1 MNKKGFTLVELLAV
15 IAILAILVIL
25 ALPNVIGMFNN
36 AKKDIF
42 LTEAKTVYKEVAR
55 KYLTESMKGNS
66 ISEISNSNNKLDM
79 ETDLTYNITLN
90 SDGKVNHFQ
99 VGNDDYCISGNY
111 DNMNELTI
119 DKVQEG
125 KCDVIPETSHS
136 FADDD
141 WSTIIDNVKNGNTG
155 DYNVGDTKTIELD
168 GYGTHT
174 LRIANKSTPSECNT
188 AGFSQTA
195 CGFVLEFVDII
206 AKHNMNP
213 SGEYNGTIYD
223 DYGWNKDGWPASSM
237 YTFVKNNIYNSLP
250 SELKNGIID
259 TTVVSG
265 HGSEDTENF
274 TSTDKLYLLEPK
286 EIYTDFNDTEDTAKD
301 LTRTLDY
308 YKNIGVT
315 TNSYSGAIKKN
326 VTSASSWWLRTA
338 ISYLNNIFYL
348 VGDEGKCYDGFASGI
363 GGVSPAFRL
372 G

>member
-1 MNKKGFTLVELLAV
+1 MKQKGFTLVELLAV

-42 LTEAKTVYKEVAR
+42 LTEAKTIYKEVSR

-99 VGNDDYCISGNY
+99 AGNDDYCISGNY
-111 DNMNELTI
+111 SDMNDLTI
-119 DKVQEG
+119 DKIQEG
-125 KCDVIPETSHS
+125 KCGSVPETSHS

-174 LRIANKSTPSECNT
+174 LRIANTSTPSECNT
-188 AGFSQTA
+188 SGFSQTA
-195 CGFVLEFVDII
+195 CGFVLEFADTITTH
-206 AKHNMNP
+206 KMNDTKTNV
-213 SGEYNGTIYD
+213 G
-223 DYGWNKDGWPASSM
+223 GWPATTM
-237 YTFVKNNIYNSLP
+237 RTFVNNDIYNMLP
-250 SELKNGIID
+250 SELKNAIID
-259 TTVVSG
+259 TVVVSS
-265 HGSEDTENF
+265 HGNADTENF
-274 TSTDKLYLLEPK
+274 TSTDKLYLLSPK
-286 EIYTDFNDTEDTAKD
+286 EIYSDYSGVDDSAND

-308 YKNIGVT
+308 YKNLGVT
-315 TNSYSGAIKKN
+315 TSSYSGAIKRN
-326 VTSASSWWLRTA
+326 GTNASNWWHRSALLPTDRFFYSVGSNGVNSNGSSSST
-338 ISYLNNIFYL
+338 Y
-348 VGDEGKCYDGFASGI
+348 
-363 GGVSPAFRL
+363 GVSPAFRL

>member
-79 ETDLTYNITLN
+79 DTDLVYNITLN
-90 SDGKVNHFQ
+90 SDGKINHFQ

-111 DNMNELTI
+111 SDMNELTI
-119 DKVQEG
+119 DKIQEG
-125 KCDVIPETSHS
+125 KCGSVPETSHS

-188 AGFSQTA
+188 AGFSQSA

-206 AKHNMNP
+206 TTHHMNP
-213 SGEYNGTIYD
+213 SGEYNGTQY
-223 DYGWNKDGWPASSM
+223 DYGWSVGGWPASSM
-237 YTFVKNNIYNSLP
+237 YTFVNNDIYNAIPEKLR
-250 SELKNGIID
+250 NGIID

-265 HGSEDTENF
+265 HESGVSNNY
-274 TSTDKLYLLEPK
+274 TSTDKLYLLSLK
-286 EIYTDFNDTEDTAKD
+286 EIYTGFSNSWDSANDS
-301 LTRTLDY
+301 TRTLDY

-315 TNSYSGAIKKN
+315 ENNDDGAIKN
-326 VTSASSWWLRTA
+326 GPGTNWWLRSTLD
-338 ISYLNNIFYL
+338 SGNSIFSSVYIN
-348 VGDEGKCYDGFASGI
+348 GDWDGDYAFDTL
-363 GGVSPAFRL
+363 GVSPAFRL

>member
-66 ISEISNSNNKLDM
+66 IDTISNSNNKLDM

-90 SDGKVNHFQ
+90 SDGKINHFQ

-125 KCDVIPETSHS
+125 KCDGIPETSHS

-195 CGFVLEFVDII
+195 CGFVLEFADII
-206 AKHNMNP
+206 VGHAMNDI
-213 SGEYNGTIYD
+213 STNAG
-223 DYGWNKDGWPASSM
+223 GWPASSM
-237 YTFVKNNIYNSLP
+237 YTFVNNDIYNALP
-250 SELKNGIID
+250 SDLKNVVID
-259 TTVVSG
+259 TVSVSG
-265 HGSEDTENF
+265 HNGTNEVENH
-274 TSTDKLYLLEPK
+274 TSTDKLYLLAPK
-286 EIYTDFNDTEDTAKD
+286 EIISDWSSDTAKD
-301 LTRTLDY
+301 ATRQLDY
-308 YKNIGVT
+308 YKNLDVT
-315 TNSYSGAIKKN
+315 TTNYSGAIKKYRTN
-326 VTSASSWWLRTA
+326 VSWSYWWTRTVDSNG
-338 ISYLNNIFYL
+338 ILSPKFITI
-348 VGDEGKCYDGFASGI
+348 GDRPYSGDVTDKD
-363 GGVSPAFRL
+363 GVSPAFRL

>member
-111 DNMNELTI
+111 SDMNDLTI

-125 KCDVIPETSHS
+125 KCDSVPETSHS

-141 WSTIIDNVKNGNTG
+141 WSTIINNVKNGNIG
-155 DYNVGDTKTIELD
+155 DYNVGDTKTIELA

-174 LRIANKSTPSECNT
+174 LRIANTSTPSECST
-188 AGFSQTA
+188 SGFSQTA
-195 CGFVLEFVDII
+195 CGFVLEFADII
-206 AKHNMNP
+206 TTHKMNDTLTNT
-213 SGEYNGTIYD
+213 G
-223 DYGWNKDGWPASSM
+223 GWPATSM
-237 YTFVKNNIYNSLP
+237 RTFVNNDIYNAIP
-250 SELKNGIID
+250 EEIKNAIID
-259 TTVVSG
+259 TTVISG
-265 HGSEDTENF
+265 HGSTSGEENF
-274 TSTDKLYLLEPK
+274 TSTDKLYLLAPK
-286 EIYTDFNDTEDTAKD
+286 EIYTNWSISFDTAKD

-308 YKNIGVT
+308 YTDIGVT
-315 TNSYSGAIKKN
+315 TSNKSGAIKKTGTSAAN
-326 VTSASSWWLRTA
+326 WWWLRSAASSGTIAFFRVVSNGTCGTPSASST
-338 ISYLNNIFYL
+338 
-348 VGDEGKCYDGFASGI
+348 SG
-363 GGVSPAFRL
+363 VAPAFRL

>member
-42 LTEAKTVYKEVAR
+42 LTEAKTIYKEVSR

-90 SDGKVNHFQ
+90 SDGKINHFQ
-99 VGNDDYCISGNY
+99 VGNDDYCISGSY
-111 DNMNELTI
+111 SNMSDLTI

-125 KCDVIPETSHS
+125 KCGSVPETSHS

-141 WSTIIDNVKNGNTG
+141 WSTIINNVKNGNTG
-155 DYNVGDTKTIELD
+155 DYNVGDTKTIELT

-174 LRIANKSTPSECNT
+174 VRIANKSTPSECNT
-188 AGFSQTA
+188 TGFSQTA
-195 CGFVLEFVDII
+195 CGFVLEFADII
-206 AKHNMNP
+206 TTYNINP
-213 SGEYNGTIYD
+213 SGDYNGNTY
-223 DYGWNKDGWPASSM
+223 DYGWSKDGWPGSSM
-237 YTFVKNNIYNSLP
+237 YTFVNNDIYNAIP
-250 SELKNGIID
+250 SELKNGIKD
-259 TTVVSG
+259 TTVISS
-265 HGSEDTENF
+265 HGNEDSKNF
-274 TSTDKLYLLEPK
+274 TSTDKLYLLASK
-286 EIYTDFNDTEDTAKD
+286 EIYTNWSNNYDTAKD

-308 YKNIGVT
+308 YTNIGVT
-315 TNSYSGAIKKN
+315 TSNYSGAIKKN
-326 VTSASSWWLRTA
+326 GTKASTWWLRTA
-338 ISYLNNIFYL
+338 NSSFAYSFYG
-348 VGDEGKCYDGFASGI
+348 VGTKGSSGNDI
-363 GGVSPAFRL
+363 ANSAYGVSPAFRI

>member
-25 ALPNVIGMFNN
+25 ALSNVIGMFNN

-42 LTEAKTVYKEVAR
+42 LTEAKTIYKEVSR

-111 DNMNELTI
+111 SNMNDLTI

-125 KCDVIPETSHS
+125 KCGSVPETSHS

-141 WSTIIDNVKNGNTG
+141 WSTIINNVKNGNTG
-155 DYNVGDTKTIELD
+155 DYNVGDTKTIELT

-174 LRIANKSTPSECNT
+174 LRIANTSTPSECST

-195 CGFVLEFVDII
+195 CGFVLEFADII
-206 AKHNMNP
+206 TTHNMNDTATNV
-213 SGEYNGTIYD
+213 G
-223 DYGWNKDGWPASSM
+223 GWPATSM
-237 YTFVKNNIYNSLP
+237 RTFVNNDIYNAIP
-250 SELKNGIID
+250 SEIKNAIID

-265 HGSEDTENF
+265 HGSTSGETNF
-274 TSTDKLYLLEPK
+274 TSTDKLYLLSTAEVWAQGSSNT
-286 EIYTDFNDTEDTAKD
+286 IGDDTARD
-301 LTRTLDY
+301 VTRQLDY
-308 YKNIGVT
+308 YKNLGTST
-315 TNSYSGAIKKN
+315 TNRSGAVKK
-326 VTSASSWWLRTA
+326 SGYAWWLRV
-338 ISYLNNIFYL
+338 SNSSDNNNFYR
-348 VGDEGKCYDGFASGI
+348 VNNRGDWSNNNASTTN
-363 GGVSPAFRL
+363 GVSPALRL
-372 G
+372 R